1 MVVDPA
7 GLDLPGDVGVLEMTG
22 LIRTSPGGKFTV
34 DEKVPVTAGVH
45 HIGLHHLALKVESED
60 ALSKVC
66 ENYRRPVL
74 RSSFLPSR
82 CAMAWRGI

>member
-1 MVVDPA
+1 M
-7 GLDLPGDVGVLEMTG
+7 
-22 LIRTSPGGKFTV
+22 

-60 ALSKVC
+60 ALSKVY

-74 RSSFLPSR
+74 R
-82 CAMAWRGI
+82 

>member
-1 MVVDPA
+1 MLTRHGCGPSRVRSTWRCWSARNDRV
-7 GLDLPGDVGVLEMTG
+7 
-22 LIRTSPGGKFTV
+22 IRTSPGGKFTV

-60 ALSKVC
+60 ALSKVY

-74 RSSFLPSR
+74 R
-82 CAMAWRGI
+82 